1 MVKKAAKKPAME
13 AEPKRRRKSAVSSP
27 PAASPQ
33 IAEPKRRRKS
43 VVSSSPRPTASPQT
57 GRARSVEEA
66 VPKGAESSVTSARAT
81 EPEAAPGERPER
93 LGLNGIH
100 SHGGNGV

>member
-57 GRARSVEEA
+57 GDKLRQVLEGQSWWALGGYEE
-66 VPKGAESSVTSARAT
+66 VT
-81 EPEAAPGERPER
+81 P
-93 LGLNGIH
+93 
-100 SHGGNGV
+100 